1 MVVISSILHK
11 VTQLKMAMHIG
22 FVNFCTAVLVIMSL
36 ILKNYGENI
45 FASFENI
52 VRTFNFP
59 CLQTII
65 NIATRIISNKQL
77 DSNSLCE
84 GCFLVH
90 IFPYL
95 YWIRE
100 STDQENSVFWK
111 IWRSGRFIVPA
122 TLSVNQITNTSNLF
136 STLVGEKEEF
146 NACS

>member
-1 MVVISSILHK
+1 
-11 VTQLKMAMHIG
+11 MAMHIG
-22 FVNFCTAVLVIMSL
+22 FVNFCTADLVIMLL
-36 ILKNYGENI
+36 ILKNYGENLL
-45 FASFENI
+45 ASFENI

-65 NIATRIISNKQL
+65 YVATRIVSNKQL

-100 STDQENSVFWK
+100 STDQKNSVFGKTWL
-111 IWRSGRFIVPA
+111 SDRFIIPVI
-122 TLSVNQITNTSNLF
+122 LSVNQITNTLTLF